1 MKTFKQFRKDAR
13 MAGQKPLKRGEVRKY
28 DSKTGTYVSNKK
40 KKVDEMNQGPSSP
53 ITPGQPGVPKL
64 GAGRIGK
71 IRIKNNQNM
80 GNLQGMPI
88 PKV

>member
-1 MKTFKQFRKDAR
+1 MKSFRQFI
-13 MAGQKPLKRGEVRKY
+13 
-28 DSKTGTYVSNKK
+28 
-40 KKVDEMNQGPSSP
+40 DELNAGPSSP